1 MTTLKE
7 NDSKKNKKL
16 RSRRTNEQ
24 REEHITF
31 AKKLLDL
38 DVPTYAIALQ
48 LSARFGLC
56 RSSAYRDI
64 AIASDERA
72 SAEDGGLQASLPVMQ
87 MRDTLVSILFQSVL
101 DASVDGDAKTLPRL
115 TKEIRELMKLGGPGA
130 GKHPDDV
137 DVHEEQ
143 VLSQIQYLF
152 NKRKE
157 IEEAQAPPEA
167 TTKKQGG
174 TG

>member
-1 MTTLKE
+1 MKE
-7 NDSKKNKKL
+7 NDSKKKQSARNR
-16 RSRRTNEQ
+16 RSNQERD
-24 REEHITF
+24 EHIVF

-38 DVPTYAIALQ
+38 GVPTYAIAVQ
-48 LSARFGLC
+48 LSARFGVC

-64 AIASDERA
+64 ALANSERS
-72 SAEDGGLQASLPVMQ
+72 SAKGGGVQASLPVME
-87 MRDTLVSILFQSVL
+87 MRDTLVNILFQSVL
-101 DASVDGDAKTLPRL
+101 DASLEKDSKTLPRL

-130 GKHPDDV
+130 GVHPDDV
-137 DVHEEQ
+137 DVREEQ

-157 IEEAQAPPEA
+157 LEETEEVSEASAAQ
-167 TTKKQGG
+167 QGG

>member
-1 MTTLKE
+1 MSEKDLK
-7 NDSKKNKKL
+7 KKQSVRNR
-16 RSRRTNEQ
+16 RSNSERD
-24 REEHITF
+24 EHIAF

-38 DVPTYAIALQ
+38 DVPTYAIAVQ
-48 LSARFGLC
+48 LSARFGVC

-64 AIASDERA
+64 ALANSER
-72 SAEDGGLQASLPVMQ
+72 SSNEGGGVQASLPVME

-101 DASVDGDAKTLPRL
+101 DASIEKDTKTLPRL

-130 GKHPDDV
+130 GRHPDDV
-137 DVHEEQ
+137 DVREEE

-157 IEEAQAPPEA
+157 NEDEEGSSEASAAQ
-167 TTKKQGG
+167 QGG